1 MAGRFIRWRLRTLG
15 SLFSSAQERSRRT
28 NVITRLAG
36 AICLALLVTLV
47 GLVSA
52 QTLESRVADALS
64 VQWGRIDSRPG
75 ISRPGIE
82 GYVHNDSSY
91 RIGLVRLRVLT
102 RDESGHTPAEML
114 EWVHGNVP
122 AHGRSYFSVRT
133 PQAREVE
140 KVTIESFNLI
150 AREGPSESP

>member
-1 MAGRFIRWRLRTLG
+1 MAALRYIRVMAGRFIRWRLRTLG

-52 QTLESRVADALS
+52 QTRESRVADALS
-64 VQWGRIDSRPG
+64 VQWGRIDSRPGISRPG

-102 RDESGHTPAEML
+102 RDESGHTP
-114 EWVHGNVP
+114 
-122 AHGRSYFSVRT
+122 
-133 PQAREVE
+133 
-140 KVTIESFNLI
+140 
-150 AREGPSESP
+150 

>member
-1 MAGRFIRWRLRTLG
+1 
-15 SLFSSAQERSRRT
+15 
-28 NVITRLAG
+28 
-36 AICLALLVTLV
+36 
-47 GLVSA
+47 
-52 QTLESRVADALS
+52 LS
-64 VQWGRIDSRPG
+64 D
-75 ISRPGIE
+75 SRPGIE

-140 KVTIESFNLI
+140 EVAIESFNLI

>member
-1 MAGRFIRWRLRTLG
+1 MAALRYIRVMAGRFIRWRLRTLG

-75 ISRPGIE
+75 IE
-82 GYVHNDSSY
+82 GYVSNDSWY
-91 RIGLVRLRVLT
+91 RIGLVRLGVLCCEET
-102 RDESGHTPAEML
+102 KHAQKVSSQNNHHNP
-114 EWVHGNVP
+114 P
-122 AHGRSYFSVRT
+122 AHNRPHPRR
-133 PQAREVE
+133 Q
-140 KVTIESFNLI
+140 
-150 AREGPSESP
+150 

>member
-15 SLFSSAQERSRRT
+15 SLFSSAQERLRRT
-28 NVITRLAG
+28 DVITRLAG

-52 QTLESRVADALS
+52 QTLESRVADALR
-64 VQWGRIDSRPG
+64 VQWGRVD
-75 ISRPGIE
+75 SRPGIE
-82 GYVHNDSSY
+82 GYVYNDSSY

-114 EWVHGNVP
+114 AWVHGNVP

-133 PQAREVE
+133 PQAHEVVG
-140 KVTIESFNLI
+140 VTIESFNLI

>member
-15 SLFSSAQERSRRT
+15 SPFSSAQERSRRT

-64 VQWGRIDSRPG
+64 VQWGRVD
-75 ISRPGIE
+75 SRPGIE
-82 GYVHNDSSY
+82 GYVYNDSSY

-102 RDESGHTPAEML
+102 RDESG
-114 EWVHGNVP
+114 
-122 AHGRSYFSVRT
+122 RSYFSVRT
-133 PQAREVE
+133 PQAHEVVG
-140 KVTIESFNLI
+140 VTIESFNLI

>member
-15 SLFSSAQERSRRT
+15 SLFSSAQERLRRT
-28 NVITRLAG
+28 DVITRLAG

-52 QTLESRVADALS
+52 QTLESRVADALR
-64 VQWGRIDSRPG
+64 VQWGRVD
-75 ISRPGIE
+75 SRPGIE
-82 GYVHNDSSY
+82 GYVYNDSSY

-114 EWVHGNVP
+114 AWVDGNVP
-122 AHGRSYFSVRT
+122 AHGRSYFGVRT
-133 PQAREVE
+133 PQAREVVG
-140 KVTIESFNLI
+140 VTIESFNLI

>member
-1 MAGRFIRWRLRTLG
+1 MAALRYIRVMAGRFIRWRLRTLG

-47 GLVSA
+47 SA
-52 QTLESRVADALS
+52 QTRESRVADALS

-91 RIGLVRLRVLT
+91 RIGLV
-102 RDESGHTPAEML
+102 
-114 EWVHGNVP
+114 
-122 AHGRSYFSVRT
+122 
-133 PQAREVE
+133 
-140 KVTIESFNLI
+140 
-150 AREGPSESP
+150 

>member
-1 MAGRFIRWRLRTLG
+1 MAALRYIRVMAGRFIRWRLRTLG

-52 QTLESRVADALS
+52 QTLESRVADALR
-64 VQWGRIDSRPG
+64 VQWGRVD
-75 ISRPGIE
+75 SRPGIE
-82 GYVHNDSSY
+82 GYVYNDSSY

-114 EWVHGNVP
+114 AWEVGRASCRGREWGW
-122 AHGRSYFSVRT
+122 GGCLCER
-133 PQAREVE
+133 
-140 KVTIESFNLI
+140 L
-150 AREGPSESP
+150 